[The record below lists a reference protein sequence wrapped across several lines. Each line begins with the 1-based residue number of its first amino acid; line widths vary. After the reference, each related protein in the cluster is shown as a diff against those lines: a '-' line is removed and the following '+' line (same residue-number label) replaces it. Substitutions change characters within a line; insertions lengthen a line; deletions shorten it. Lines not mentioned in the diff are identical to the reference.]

1 VTRTITESQANQ
13 QIRSKKT
20 TTKTTITTESRS
32 VVRCL
37 VGCLLLS
44 MSTEMLG
51 KQGGLEEKKETYRGK
66 EKKREIARARGVPQA
81 RAVFSQSHCLHTT
94 TLVLISIEQ
103 KTGLKTS
110 LITPKILPKPP
121 SAPPH
126 FSHCVFV
133 LRFCWWIIVIPSPP
147 SSSHALKFHPSLFPR
162 SKFWLVVIMFGTH
175 G

>member
-1 VTRTITESQANQ
+1 VLC
-13 QIRSKKT
+13 
-20 TTKTTITTESRS
+20 
-32 VVRCL
+32 VVCL
-37 VGCLLLS
+37 VAFCFRVNNRDARKTRWTLKRRKKR
-44 MSTEMLG
+44 TEAR
-51 KQGGLEEKKETYRGK
+51 K
-66 EKKREIARARGVPQA
+66 KKREIARVRGVPQA

-110 LITPKILPKPP
+110 LITPKILPKPL

-147 SSSHALKFHPSLFPR
+147 SSSHALKFHPSLSF
-162 SKFWLVVIMFGTH
+162 LVQNSGWW
-175 G
+175 